1 MIFAL
6 EVALLVSDPE
16 RKVWIANQL
25 RELLIGVGLEMSLER
40 METTAEL
47 LTGGIVEQIKIQ
59 PERLNERGSTRE
71 QKFIQR
77 SIYQRLLQFLY
88 GEEKALLQ
96 FIKASTSLA
105 QAQPTDSSTRR
116 PIPTLYQQSPRHL

>member
-25 RELLIGVGLEMSLER
+25 RELLIGVGLQMSLER

-59 PERLNERGSTRE
+59 PKRL
-71 QKFIQR
+71 K
-77 SIYQRLLQFLY
+77 
-88 GEEKALLQ
+88 
-96 FIKASTSLA
+96 
-105 QAQPTDSSTRR
+105 
-116 PIPTLYQQSPRHL
+116 